1 MTEDVQL
8 VLEDVEEKMQKAIDH
23 LANELAT
30 IRAGKANPRVLDM
43 VTVDYYGAKTP
54 LTQVANVSAPDAKT
68 IAVQPW
74 EKAMIE
80 PIERAIINSNLG
92 LTPINNGDIIR
103 INIPPLTEER
113 RKQLV
118 KQVGGEA
125 ESARV
130 SIRTARREGIE
141 ELKKLQ
147 KEGLSE
153 DEAKTAEDEVQK
165 LTDKFTHKVEEMTK
179 KKEEDIM
186 TI

>member
-30 IRAGKANPRVLDM
+30 IRAGKANPHVLDM
-43 VTVDYYGAKTP
+43 VTVDYYGAQTP
-54 LTQVANVSAPDAKT
+54 LTQVANVSTPDAKT

-74 EKAMIE
+74 EKAMIN
-80 PIERAIINSNLG
+80 PIERAIINGNLG

-103 INIPPLTEER
+103 INVPPLTEER

-118 KQVGGEA
+118 KQVSVEA

-130 SIRTARREGIE
+130 SIRAARREGIE
-141 ELKKLQ
+141 DLKQLQ

-153 DEAKTAEDEVQK
+153 DETKTAEEDVQK
-165 LTDKFTHKVEEMTK
+165 KTDGYTHKVEEMVK
-179 KKEEDIM
+179 KKEADIM